1 MQGQEYGFG
10 TYGGQPARYHGLRS
24 ESHYVTMRDGV
35 DLAVEVVLPKDLLS
49 RERIASEGQP
59 AVTAARNRAHA
70 SHIDLP
76 VVER

>member
-1 MQGQEYGFG
+1 
-10 TYGGQPARYHGLRS
+10 
-24 ESHYVTMRDGV
+24 MRDGV

-76 VVER
+76 ILER